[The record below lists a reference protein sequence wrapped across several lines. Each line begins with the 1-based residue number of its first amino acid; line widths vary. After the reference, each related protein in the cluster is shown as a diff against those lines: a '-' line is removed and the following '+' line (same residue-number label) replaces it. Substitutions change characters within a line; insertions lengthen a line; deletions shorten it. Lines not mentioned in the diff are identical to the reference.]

1 LSLVASEKPFFSIV
15 IPTRDRAF
23 LLEGLITSIIKQDFK
38 DFEIIIAD
46 NSTDDLSQLFLNDF
60 KDHLCIKNIRTGG
73 LNMADN
79 WDLAI
84 DNASGKYLLLFSD
97 KMILKQGSLKFLK
110 DFINK
115 NNSDCVTWSI
125 DYLVDIDFTFI
136 DNSSKLNSTTISSQE
151 LFESILKSDMFAF
164 DNSVFHCNS
173 AISLEVIE
181 SIKSRTGRVCMQ
193 LNPDYTLSYQVLMNI
208 DKIHLIGDSLSVLR
222 YQDHENGYGNGS
234 SFMKKTSQAKN
245 FMKDNHDWVK
255 KMEKFEDLPINGN
268 HFILDLI
275 LKDLYFI
282 MRLYEVNPD
291 NIIPRNIRT
300 SHYYFKTLNEI
311 FWRISMG
318 IDMKRELDLWKF
330 SLKSESKEIR
340 KLTEKLSKKMI
351 FKKYKILSI
360 QFCKQ
365 SSFIS
370 PLFNFVKTRINS
382 QKGTKYISIDDFY
395 NNEIIK

>member
-1 LSLVASEKPFFSIV
+1 MSLVTSKKPFFSIV

-23 LLEGLITSIIKQDFK
+23 LREGLITSIIKQDFQ

-46 NSTDDLSQLFLNDF
+46 NSTDDLSQLFLNDL

-79 WDLAI
+79 WNLAI
-84 DNASGKYLLLFSD
+84 NNASGKYLLLFSD

-115 NNSDCVTWSI
+115 NNPDCVTWNI
-125 DYLVDIDFTFI
+125 DYLVDKDLTFI
-136 DNSSKLNSTTISSQE
+136 DNSLKLNNTTISSQE

-164 DNSVFHCNS
+164 DNSAFHCNS

-181 SIKSRTGRVCMQ
+181 SIKSKTGRVCMQ

-208 DKIHLIGDSLSVLR
+208 DKIHLIGNSLSVLR
-222 YQDHENGYGNGS
+222 YQDHDNGYGNGS
-234 SFMKKTSQAKN
+234 SFMKKTSQAKI
-245 FMKDNHDWVK
+245 FMKDNDDWVK
-255 KMEKFEDLPINGN
+255 KMEKFKDLPINGN

-282 MRLYEVNPD
+282 MRLYDVNPD
-291 NIIPRNIRT
+291 NIIPRSIRT
-300 SHYYFKTLNEI
+300 SYYYFKTQNEI

-318 IDMKRELDLWKF
+318 IDMKRELDLWKL

-351 FKKYKILSI
+351 FKKYNILLI
-360 QFCKQ
+360 QFCKK

-370 PLFNFVKTRINS
+370 PFLNFIKTRINS
-382 QKGTKYISIDDFY
+382 KKGIKYMSIDDFY